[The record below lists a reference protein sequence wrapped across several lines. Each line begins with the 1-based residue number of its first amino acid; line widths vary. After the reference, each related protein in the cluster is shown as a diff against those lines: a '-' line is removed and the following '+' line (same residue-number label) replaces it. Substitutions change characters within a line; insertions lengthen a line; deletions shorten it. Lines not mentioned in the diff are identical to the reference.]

1 MSIGKKKN
9 EKGNQSELS
18 PSLNDLSKLTV
29 PNYFFGIQN
38 MADAQ
43 GGAQQPHLLTN

>member
-1 MSIGKKKN
+1 MTFPN
-9 EKGNQSELS
+9 L
-18 PSLNDLSKLTV
+18 LF

-43 GGAQQPHLLTN
+43 GGAQQQQLLTN